1 MPRSQ
6 CTLYTARPAVPVLL
20 LLLVVVAAGAP
31 AGTVAA
37 QEVTLGWRFQ
47 PGDVHRYLQT
57 QTTRMESP
65 MGEITS
71 TQTTRIRQE
80 VVRVGRDGAADLRV
94 TQEALRVVQD
104 GPMGRQEFDSET
116 DAEPDDPGMRFL
128 SMLTGHSFEMTLA
141 PDGEV
146 RRVAGMEDLV
156 DAIIAP
162 ILEQSPDRAEQFRD
176 MLENMFDEERWRA
189 LMQQGIQ
196 TVPTG
201 AVGPGAEWAWEF
213 ELDLA
218 FGTSRANYAYRFQE
232 VAVRDGRRV
241 ARINMSG
248 TIGDIEID
256 ADNPMAALMEVSA
269 GDVTGTLE
277 FDVDR
282 GVLLRA
288 SSTSTMTMSS
298 MGTSMS
304 VETTLAT
311 ELLED

>member
-1 MPRSQ
+1 MPTFHRI
-6 CTLYTARPAVPVLL
+6 LDPARPAAPVLL
-20 LLLVVVAAGAP
+20 ALLLAAVAP
-31 AGTVAA
+31 ASTVAA

-47 PGDVHRYLQT
+47 PGDVHRYMQ
-57 QTTRMESP
+57 
-65 MGEITS
+65 
-71 TQTTRIRQE
+71 TQTTRIRHD
-80 VVRVGRDGAADLRV
+80 VVRVARDGAADLRV

-104 GPMGRQEFDSET
+104 GPMGRQEFDSENGV
-116 DAEPDDPGMRFL
+116 EPDDPGMRFL
-128 SMLTGHSFEMTLA
+128 SMLTGRSFEMTLA

-146 RRVAGMEDLV
+146 RRVAGMEVLV
-156 DAIIAP
+156 DDIMAP
-162 ILEQSPDRAEQFRD
+162 IMEQSPEMAEQIRD

-201 AVGPGAEWAWEF
+201 PVAPGAEWSWEF

-218 FGTSRANYAYRFQE
+218 FGTSRANYAYRLE
-232 VAVRDGRRV
+232 DVVVRDARRV
-241 ARINMSG
+241 ARIGMSG
-248 TIGDIEID
+248 SIGDIEIA

-269 GDVTGTLE
+269 GAVTGTME

-288 SSTSTMTMSS
+288 SSISTMTMSS

>member
-1 MPRSQ
+1 MPTFHRI
-6 CTLYTARPAVPVLL
+6 LDPARPAAPVLL
-20 LLLVVVAAGAP
+20 ALLLAAVAP
-31 AGTVAA
+31 ASIVAA

-47 PGDVHRYLQT
+47 PGDVHRYVQT
-57 QTTRMESP
+57 QSTRMESP

-71 TQTTRIRQE
+71 TQTTRIRHE
-80 VVRVGRDGAADLRV
+80 VVRVARDGAADLRV

-104 GPMGRQEFDSET
+104 GPMGRQEFDSE
-116 DAEPDDPGMRFL
+116 AGVEPDDPGMRFL
-128 SMLTGHSFEMTLA
+128 SMLTGRSFEMTLA

-146 RRVAGMEDLV
+146 RRVAGMDALV
-156 DAIIAP
+156 NDIMAP
-162 ILEQSPDRAEQFRD
+162 IMEQSPEMAEQIRD

-201 AVGPGAEWAWEF
+201 RVAPGAEWSWEF

-218 FGTSRANYAYRFQE
+218 FGTSRANYAYRLE
-232 VAVRDGRRV
+232 DVVARDGRRV
-241 ARINMSG
+241 ARIGMSG
-248 TIGDIEID
+248 SIGDIEIA

-269 GDVTGTLE
+269 GAVTGTME

-288 SSTSTMTMSS
+288 SSISTMTMSS